1 MSRDAYL
8 AGLITGVPA
17 LTTGAS
23 RTAEIVELI
32 KSNAKLSSLSRNIH
46 TLSRLLAQSNVQKAV
61 AYRDMLDTLDGD
73 VRRHLAQAAA
83 LMADLRPRGSSTETT
98 HRSNR

>member
-32 KSNAKLSSLSRNIH
+32 KSNAQLSSLSRNIH
-46 TLSRLLAQSNVQKAV
+46 TLSRLLVE
-61 AYRDMLDTLDGD
+61 
-73 VRRHLAQAAA
+73 AAS
-83 LMADLRPRGSSTETT
+83 LMGRSTTEP
-98 HRSNR
+98 